1 MVFDQMNLPW
11 LNYVLVNAPDP
22 YFTGFSWFDI
32 QGDHEEGIAR
42 NRQLLFQTI
51 EKVCE
56 TEDIQPSP
64 PFVFGFSQGCVMTI
78 ETVHALSTSPG
89 RFDRCFGIRPS
100 TESSLAEAQPHAK
113 THPFLLTHGSFDAV
127 IPHSPVEKQVD
138 RLAEAG
144 IRCQWKVFP
153 KEHTVMEKWN
163 STLSRISRRDSCRSS
178 ARGGADLEVEEM
190 LTNLC
195 GNLAYAGALA
205 PFSLKWGPGSFG
217 VGCFWSPQ
225 IVAQMAHGRVD
236 EVSRKVLGII
246 VENHGSGCPQPDRAF
261 RDDEAAFGGF

>member
-1 MVFDQMNLPW
+1 MSLTTSIVRAKEHGSPFWMMVLHGLGDSMEGYQWFPDQMNLPW
-11 LNYVLVNAPDP
+11 LNYALVNAPDP

-56 TEDIQPSP
+56 TEGIEPSHL
-64 PFVFGFSQGCVMTI
+64 FMFGFSQGCVMTI
-78 ETVHALSTSPG
+78 ETGMRFPHLLAGLIGVSGFVH
-89 RFDRCFGIRPS
+89 RP
-100 TESSLAEAQPHAK
+100 ESLLAEAQPHAK

-153 KEHTVMEKWN
+153 KEHT
-163 STLSRISRRDSCRSS
+163 IY
-178 ARGGADLEVEEM
+178 GEVELQLYREF
-190 LTNLC
+190 LEEIR
-195 GNLAYAGALA
+195 AGL
-205 PFSLKWGPGSFG
+205 
-217 VGCFWSPQ
+217 
-225 IVAQMAHGRVD
+225 
-236 EVSRKVLGII
+236 
-246 VENHGSGCPQPDRAF
+246 QPA
-261 RDDEAAFGGF
+261 EG